1 MIDEQHQFGVEQRD
15 ALRAKGRTMPH
26 QLYLTA
32 TPIPRSVAMTV
43 FGDVDTSTLRELPA
57 GRADVQTF
65 IVDERNTAWVER
77 VWERV
82 AEEVDKGG
90 RAYIVCPRIG
100 DDDAGGDDAGD
111 GVLLAEDEEAG
122 QEQRPLT
129 SVTELAQKLAGLPVL
144 AGKGMRVMH
153 GRLSPEEKDAAMA
166 DFAEGRAPILISTT
180 VIEVGVDV
188 PEASVMV
195 IMDGHMFGMSQ
206 LHQLRGRI
214 GRGSREGI
222 CLVVTPSRSKTAVKR
237 LTAFAAT
244 RDGFE
249 LAELDLSLRREG
261 DVLGRAQSGRSSS
274 LKFLRVISDAAVIEK
289 ARDAAWAILDDDP
302 DLVENAALADAVA
315 RVADQE
321 DYLDRA

>member
-1 MIDEQHQFGVEQRD
+1 
-15 ALRAKGRTMPH
+15 
-26 QLYLTA
+26 
-32 TPIPRSVAMTV
+32 
-43 FGDVDTSTLRELPA
+43 
-57 GRADVQTF
+57 
-65 IVDERNTAWVER
+65 
-77 VWERV
+77 
-82 AEEVDKGG
+82 
-90 RAYIVCPRIG
+90 
-100 DDDAGGDDAGD
+100 
-111 GVLLAEDEEAG
+111 
-122 QEQRPLT
+122 
-129 SVTELAQKLAGLPVL
+129 
-144 AGKGMRVMH
+144 
-153 GRLSPEEKDAAMA
+153 MA

-188 PEASVMV
+188 PDASVMV

-261 DVLGRAQSGRSSS
+261 DVLGRAQSGTSSS

-289 ARDAAWAILDDDP
+289 AREAAWAILDDDP
-302 DLVENAALADAVA
+302 DLVENPALADAVA